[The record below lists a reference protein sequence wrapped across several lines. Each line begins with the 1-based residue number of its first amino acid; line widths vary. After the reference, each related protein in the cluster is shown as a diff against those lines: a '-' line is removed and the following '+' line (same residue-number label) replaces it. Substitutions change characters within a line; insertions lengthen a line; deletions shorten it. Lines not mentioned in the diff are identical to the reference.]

1 MRIALDGR
9 SLSSEPTG
17 ISNFTLNALN
27 ALSKDNKNKIFIFSH
42 KEINNTILK
51 RLSFKNRNVFIVVK
65 PLFFLKNIG
74 ILWFLMKFP
83 FLIRFGNFD
92 ILWGPGQVLPPSFLT
107 GKIKRMVTIHDLVFK
122 FYVKTMSLYSR
133 IENFIFTSRTIKN
146 ADFIWC
152 VSDYTSNELMRH
164 FPHRKAKDIF
174 VGSGIDNTIFKKICF
189 NELEKKKIR
198 EKYQIKGLTM
208 VFVGTLEPRKNL
220 SFLLSL
226 MPILSGKGISLIVIG
241 GKGWGNVKD
250 LLYNVNNEQHSSIVK
265 FLGYVSTDSLV
276 EIYNVADIL
285 ISTSL
290 NEGFGL
296 PLLEAMACGCPV
308 VAPHNSAMIEIVS
321 GFGTTIV
328 GWDKDEWVSGIIS
341 TIKNRDEIIKKLE
354 SKVSQYNWQFIVK
367 ELNFYINKGF
377 NF

>member
-9 SLSSEPTG
+9 SLASEPAG
-17 ISNFTLNALN
+17 ISNFTLNAIN
-27 ALSKDNKNKIFIFSH
+27 ALSKDNKNEIFIFSH
-42 KEINNTILK
+42 KDINYTILN
-51 RLSFKNRNVFIVVK
+51 RLSFKNNNVFVVVK

-74 ILWFLMKFP
+74 ILWFLIKFP

-92 ILWGPGQVLPPSFLT
+92 ILWGPGQVLPLPFLT
-107 GKIKRMVTIHDLVFK
+107 GKIKRIVTIHDLVFK

-152 VSDYTSNELMRH
+152 VSDYTSKELKRH
-164 FPHRKAKDIF
+164 FPQRKAKDIF
-174 VGSGIDNTIFKKICF
+174 VGSGIDNTIFKTL
-189 NELEKKKIR
+189 NYNNLEKKKIR
-198 EKYQIKGLTM
+198 EKYQFKGMTM

-226 MPILSGKGISLIVIG
+226 MPFLSGKGISLIVIG
-241 GKGWGNVKD
+241 ANGWGNVKD
-250 LLYNVNNEQHSSIVK
+250 QLINVTNEQYSSLVQ

-290 NEGFGL
+290 NEGFGM

-308 VAPHNSAMIEIVS
+308 VAPHNSAMIDIVS

-328 GWDKDEWVSGIIS
+328 GWEKDEWISGIIS
-341 TIKNRDEIIKKLE
+341 TIKNREEIVRKLE
-354 SKVSQYNWQFIVK
+354 SKVSQYNWQLIVND
-367 ELNFYINKGF
+367 LNFYINK
-377 NF
+377 

>member
-9 SLSSEPTG
+9 SLASEPAG
-17 ISNFTLNALN
+17 ISNFTLNAIN
-27 ALSKDNKNKIFIFSH
+27 ALSKDNKNEIFIFSH
-42 KEINNTILK
+42 KDINYTILN
-51 RLSFKNRNVFIVVK
+51 RLSFKNNNVFVVVK

-74 ILWFLMKFP
+74 ILWFLIKFP
-83 FLIRFGNFD
+83 FLIRFGNVD
-92 ILWGPGQVLPPSFLT
+92 ILWGPGQVLPLPFLT
-107 GKIKRMVTIHDLVFK
+107 GKIKRIVTIHDLVFK

-152 VSDYTSNELMRH
+152 VSDYTSKELKRH
-164 FPHRKAKDIF
+164 FPQRKAKDIF
-174 VGSGIDNTIFKKICF
+174 VGSGIDNTIFKTL
-189 NELEKKKIR
+189 NYNNLEKKKIR
-198 EKYQIKGLTM
+198 EKYQFKGMTM

-226 MPILSGKGISLIVIG
+226 MPFLSGKGISLIVIG
-241 GKGWGNVKD
+241 ANGWGNVKD
-250 LLYNVNNEQHSSIVK
+250 QLINVTNEQYSSLVQ

-290 NEGFGL
+290 NEGFGM

-308 VAPHNSAMIEIVS
+308 VAPHNSAMIDIVS

-328 GWDKDEWVSGIIS
+328 GWEKDEWISGIIS
-341 TIKNRDEIIKKLE
+341 TIKNREEIVRKLE
-354 SKVSQYNWQFIVK
+354 SKVSQYNWQLIVND
-367 ELNFYINKGF
+367 LNFYINK
-377 NF
+377 

>member
-9 SLSSEPTG
+9 SLSSEPAG
-17 ISNFTLNALN
+17 ISNFTLNAIN
-27 ALSKDNKNKIFIFSH
+27 ALSEDKKNVIFIFSH

-51 RLSFKNRNVFIVVK
+51 RLSFKNGNVFITVK
-65 PLFFLKNIG
+65 PLFFLKDIG
-74 ILWFLMKFP
+74 VLWFFLKFP

-92 ILWGPGQVLPPSFLT
+92 ILWGPSQVLPPSFLT

-122 FYVKTMSLYSR
+122 SYVKTMSLYIR
-133 IENFIFTSRTIKN
+133 IENFLSTSRTIKN

-152 VSDYTSNELMRH
+152 VSDYTSKELKQF

-174 VGSGIDNTIFKKICF
+174 VGSGIDNSVFKKI
-189 NELEKKKIR
+189 NLDDLDKKKIR
-198 EKYQIKGLTM
+198 EKYHFNGTTM

-220 SFLLSL
+220 MFLLSL
-226 MPILSGKGISLIVIG
+226 MSVLSEKGISLAVIG
-241 GKGWGNVKD
+241 GKGWGSVEEVLHNDSKEQYGSNV
-250 LLYNVNNEQHSSIVK
+250 Q

-276 EIYNVADIL
+276 EIYNVADII

-308 VAPHNSAMIEIVS
+308 VAPHNSAMIDIVS
-321 GFGTTIV
+321 GFGTSIV
-328 GWDKDEWVSGIIS
+328 GWEKDEWVSGIIA
-341 TIKNRDEIIKKLE
+341 TIKNRDEMTKKLE
-354 SKVSQYNWQFIVK
+354 SKVSQYNWEKIGSDLDVY
-367 ELNFYINKGF
+367 LNK
-377 NF
+377 